1 VAEIPEAFLTIARE
15 VRGGRFHPRM
25 IEYGMRDGMVRLVY
39 NPKLIKR
46 IPPAAMAPATDA
58 ERAIASGQFSIEPIL
73 TGPDS
78 K

>member
-1 VAEIPEAFLTIARE
+1 
-15 VRGGRFHPRM
+15 M

-46 IPPAAMAPATDA
+46 VPQAAMDPATDA
-58 ERAIASGQFSIEPIL
+58 ERAIASGRFSIEPIPP
-73 TGPDS
+73 GPDS